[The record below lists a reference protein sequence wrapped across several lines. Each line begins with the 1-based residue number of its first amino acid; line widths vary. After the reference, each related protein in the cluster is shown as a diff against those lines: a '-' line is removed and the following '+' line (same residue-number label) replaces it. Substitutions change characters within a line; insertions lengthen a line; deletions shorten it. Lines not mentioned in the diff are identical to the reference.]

1 MDMHDRGRERRIK
14 EHKRE
19 KAGRRRRRQK
29 RIFAG
34 ELLILSVLLV
44 VAFIQVTPLILH
56 ADEKGGGKETSGK
69 KDIKVTEES
78 NSSAVITLEANTAEQ
93 IVLGEEYIEPGFS
106 AKDKDGTDL
115 TDQVQVDLSGLN
127 RAGAQQIVY
136 TVEDAKGREARAV
149 RELEVL
155 PNTQYETGGLPICM
169 YHYVYDEASPP
180 ENLNANFISTDVLEE
195 EVKYLKENDYYFP
208 SWAEVRD
215 YVDGNLLLPEKSI
228 VLCFDDD
235 PRMIELGVPIF
246 EKYQVPVTCFV
257 ITGYW
262 ESAEALDAYRSDYV
276 NFETHSHYMH
286 EGGGTIGH
294 GGIYTALSDEEIV
307 SDLWQSIQ
315 MCGNGNAFA
324 YPFGDYTEEK
334 IGALKTAGLLCAVT
348 TENGKT
354 YPGMNPYILPRVRMT
369 DGQTLEQFISK
380 L

>member
-1 MDMHDRGRERRIK
+1 MDRNDRGSGRRIK
-14 EHKRE
+14 EHKRRTDN
-19 KAGRRRRRQK
+19 RRRRRQR

-34 ELLILSVLLV
+34 ELLLLSVLLV
-44 VAFIQVTPLILH
+44 IAFVKAAPLILR
-56 ADEKGGGKETSGK
+56 ADGKDGGEDKSAGKGAG
-69 KDIKVTEES
+69 ITEES
-78 NSSAVITLEANTAEQ
+78 DSSAAITLEASTTEQ
-93 IVLGEEYIEPGFS
+93 ITLGEEYIEPGFS

-115 TDQVQVDLSGLN
+115 TDHVQVDLSGLN

-136 TVEDAKGREARAV
+136 TVEDAKGREAKAV
-149 RELEVL
+149 REIEVL
-155 PNTQYETGGLPICM
+155 PNTQYETSGLPICM
-169 YHYVYDEASPP
+169 YHYVYDKASPP
-180 ENLNANFISTDVLEE
+180 ENLNANFIATDTLEE
-195 EVKYLKENDYYFP
+195 EIKYLKESDYYFP
-208 SWAEVRD
+208 TWAEVRD
-215 YVDGNLLLPEKSI
+215 YVDGKLLLPENSI

-262 ESAEALDAYRSDYV
+262 ESAEALEAYRSDYV

-334 IGALKTAGLLCAVT
+334 IGALQTAGLLCAVT
-348 TENGKT
+348 TENGKS
-354 YPGMNPYILPRVRMT
+354 YPGMNPYILPRIRMT
-369 DGQTLEQFISK
+369 DGQTLEQFIAK
-380 L
+380 I

>member
-1 MDMHDRGRERRIK
+1 MDMNGRGDGRRIK
-14 EHKRE
+14 EHKRRT
-19 KAGRRRRRQK
+19 GNRRRRRQR

-34 ELLILSVLLV
+34 EILLLSVLLII
-44 VAFIQVTPLILH
+44 AFVKAAPLILH
-56 ADEKGGGKETSGK
+56 ADGKDGGEDKSAGK
-69 KDIKVTEES
+69 DAQITEES
-78 NSSAVITLEANTAEQ
+78 DSSAVITLEASTTEQ
-93 IVLGEEYIEPGFS
+93 ITLGEEYIEPGFT

-136 TVEDAKGREARAV
+136 TVEDAKGREAKAA
-149 RELEVL
+149 REIEVL
-155 PNTQYETGGLPICM
+155 PNTQYETSGLPICM
-169 YHYVYDEASPP
+169 YHYVYDKASPP
-180 ENLNANFISTDVLEE
+180 ENLNAYFIATDTLEE
-195 EVKYLKENDYYFP
+195 EIKYLKESDYYFP
-208 SWAEVRD
+208 TWPEVRD
-215 YVDGNLLLPEKSI
+215 YVDGKLLLPENSI

-262 ESAEALDAYRSDYV
+262 ESAEALEAYRSDYV

-334 IGALKTAGLLCAVT
+334 IGALQTAGLLCAVT
-348 TENGKT
+348 TENGKS
-354 YPGMNPYILPRVRMT
+354 YPGMNPYILPRIRMT
-369 DGQTLEQFISK
+369 DGQTLEQFIAK
-380 L
+380 I